1 MTRSSE
7 LDTLDAYF
15 LAMPPSAALGLRAD
29 YFDGRSLHL
38 QAPLAANVNDK
49 ACAFGGS
56 IAGVMTLAGWG
67 LITLKLKRAGIAAE
81 VYVADSQIRYL
92 APLFDDLHA
101 RSHLDDEGDWAA
113 TLNCYRHH
121 GRARIG
127 LDASMHNAHGATV
140 ATLHARFAILPVTK
154 AAARA

>member
-15 LAMPPSAALGLRAD
+15 LAMPPSAALGVRAEF
-29 YFDGRSLHL
+29 FDGSSLHL

-56 IAGVMTLAGWG
+56 IAGVLTLAGWG

-101 RSHLDDEGDWAA
+101 RTHLDDEGDWAT

-121 GRARIG
+121 SRARIA
-127 LDASMHNAHGATV
+127 LDASMHDAKGAVV

-154 AAARA
+154 AVAEA